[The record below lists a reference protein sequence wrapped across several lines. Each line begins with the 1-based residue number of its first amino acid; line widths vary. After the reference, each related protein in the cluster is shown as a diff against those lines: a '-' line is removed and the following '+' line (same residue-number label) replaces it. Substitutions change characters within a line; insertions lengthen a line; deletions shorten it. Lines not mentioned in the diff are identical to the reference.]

1 MFSCTMAQGGPAASA
16 SLVRERF
23 GDSLVGSTETA
34 LSELAANFTDED
46 PQGSKAYASTMFG
59 MYPDLD
65 EDVLANNA
73 VAAVA
78 TFISG
83 LGIKR

>member
-1 MFSCTMAQGGPAASA
+1 
-16 SLVRERF
+16 
-23 GDSLVGSTETA
+23 
-34 LSELAANFTDED
+34 
-46 PQGSKAYASTMFG
+46 MFG

-65 EDVLANNA
+65 EDVLANTA

>member
-1 MFSCTMAQGGPAASA
+1 MADA
-16 SLVRERF
+16 
-23 GDSLVGSTETA
+23 DS
-34 LSELAANFTDED
+34 
-46 PQGSKAYASTMFG
+46 QGSKAYASTMFG